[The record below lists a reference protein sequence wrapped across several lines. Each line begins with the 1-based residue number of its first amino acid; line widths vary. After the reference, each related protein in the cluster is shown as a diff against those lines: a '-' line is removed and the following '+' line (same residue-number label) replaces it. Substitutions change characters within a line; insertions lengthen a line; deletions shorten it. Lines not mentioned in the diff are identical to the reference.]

1 MKLPH
6 PAAIRRRPPAPSR
19 RGLATL
25 TVVMVLFFILAMVAA
40 YSNRTMIVEQRGASN
55 TLRAAQA
62 FEATDAGVEW
72 ALTQLNGPRLTSTC
86 GSSVAAGDTDFRS
99 LYLTPVGDG
108 TYSVNTYG
116 AANLYLPSC
125 VANQGAW
132 TCSCPSGA
140 GAGASPSLALP
151 PNGLGQA
158 FRVNFVSP
166 ASLNLN
172 PATAVGGGL
181 VQVLVQGC
189 SNLGSGNTSC
199 IAPFS
204 ATPPQVDAYNR
215 VQVWLGLVK
224 ALPSKPGETSP
235 PAALTAGTTVTV
247 VPGATLTVTQGS
259 GSMTVHSGNPIPAG
273 GGSLKLVAAPGSPGT
288 DNGLADNDTTLA
300 NVAASSS
307 TFFASIF
314 GMDKDNY
321 RRQPAT
327 VVIPC
332 GVGGCTSA
340 DLADP
345 LARFPGRVLWVD
357 GDLNLDAAGAVGS
370 ASRPAVIIATG
381 TLTLSAAVAYNGLLY
396 ADAVA
401 WAAGAGAAVVNGAI
415 VSATTFDA
423 AVNATVAYD
432 ASILNTIN
440 LYYGSFVRVPGGTAQ
455 F

>member
-1 MKLPH
+1 VKARL
-6 PAAIRRRPPAPSR
+6 PAATRSTPLPTASR
-19 RGLATL
+19 RGMATL

-40 YSNRTMIVEQRGASN
+40 YSNRTMLVEQRGASN

-86 GSSVAAGDTDFRS
+86 ASSAALGDADFRS
-99 LYLTPVGDG
+99 LYLTRVGDG
-108 TYSVNTYG
+108 TYTVNTYG

-125 VANQGAW
+125 VANQGTW

-166 ASLNLN
+166 VSLNLN
-172 PATAVGGGL
+172 PATSVGPGL

-189 SNLGSGNTSC
+189 SNLGSGATSC

-215 VQVWLGLVK
+215 AQVWLGLVR
-224 ALPSKPGETSP
+224 ALPSRPR
-235 PAALTAGTTVTV
+235 AALTAGTTVTV
-247 VPGATLTVTQGS
+247 GPAATLTVTNGDDS
-259 GSMTVHSGNPIPAG
+259 TGLSVHVGNPIGAG
-273 GGSLKLVAAPGSPGT
+273 GGPLQLAGPAGSPG
-288 DNGLADNDTTLA
+288 NGRADNDAALLA
-300 NVAASSS
+300 VAGSRS

-314 GMDKDNY
+314 GMDMDNY

-327 VVIPC
+327 VVVPC

-345 LARFPGRVLWVD
+345 LARYPGRVLWVD
-357 GDLNLDAAGAVGS
+357 GDLNLDAAGTIGS
-370 ASRPAVIIATG
+370 ASQPAMIVVTG
-381 TLTLSAAVAYNGLLY
+381 NVPRTLTLSAAVTYNGFLY
-396 ADAVA
+396 ADAVS
-401 WAAGAGAAVVNGAI
+401 WAAGADNAVVHGAM
-415 VSATTFDA
+415 VSATTFGA

-432 ASILNTIN
+432 ASILGTISN
-440 LYYGSFVRVPGGTAQ
+440 YYGSFVRVPGGTAQ